1 MLGTHKQSL
10 LLEQH
15 MRENFNDLVRIYII
29 QHHFEETVIAVRQF
43 VDRRQINI
51 QVLFIIV
58 LKRVFYHFTVSVWH
72 WNGKNNLKDA
82 LLQQ

>member
-15 MRENFNDLVRIYII
+15 MRENFYDLVRIDII
-29 QHHFEETVIAVRQF
+29 QHHFEKTVIAVRQF
-43 VDRRQINI
+43 VDRVQINI
-51 QVLFIIV
+51 QILFFIV
-58 LKRVFYHFTVSVWH
+58 LERVFYHFTVSVWH

-82 LLQQ
+82 LLQ